1 MMIIREQKSWGLAMP
16 GTQTSHTDG
25 WTSGPG
31 VRTQTSA
38 CGNLVMKL
46 NESGR
51 KWACFFLKHPIMIY
65 SQHIQPIHC
74 ADMHT
79 RTHTRTHILICL
91 GVLLFLNEILPCS
104 SAWPQILYPPASTS
118 QVQGWQACHHQDVS
132 NQYIWHQLAPVL
144 AKQYDQKFDV
154 GGGQKFLALGFTLN
168 SFFYVEMFNSKKC
181 FHRHMFSM
189 CLGNGH
195 ITEKINFMKM
205 FQ

>member
-1 MMIIREQKSWGLAMP
+1 MAGLAGQVFGSKPVLAVTWSWSWMSLA
-16 GTQTSHTDG
+16 G
-25 WTSGPG
+25 SGPVSSWSIQSWFTHNTSSQFT
-31 VRTQTSA
+31 VRTCTRA
-38 CGNLVMKL
+38 
-46 NESGR
+46 
-51 KWACFFLKHPIMIY
+51 
-65 SQHIQPIHC
+65 
-74 ADMHT
+74 HT
-79 RTHTRTHILICL
+79 HAHILICL

-104 SAWPQILYPPASTS
+104 SAWPQILYPPTSTS

-132 NQYIWHQLAPVL
+132 NQYFWHQLAPVL